1 MFQVVLCSV
10 SSGTMQIL
18 EQTSPP
24 SERQLISFAV
34 DAIGDALPPGWSR
47 AVSAKA
53 STPRFR
59 VTAPDGRNVEMPIE
73 ARALLNAR
81 DVPALAVR
89 RTGQAGGVTL
99 IVARYLSPRAR
110 TALADSGFSY
120 VDATGNVRVSVS
132 DPGLFIMLDGADR
145 DPWRTP
151 DRPTSSLRGVP
162 AARVIRTL
170 VDREPPWKVRELA
183 VAAGTSLGST
193 ARTVGLLDR
202 EALIE
207 RGDAGEIV
215 SVNWAALLER
225 WAADYELERRRRVI
239 GLLQPRALDTL
250 AAPLGTYGGTYAIT
264 GSMAAAQWAPYAD
277 GRTALIYATD
287 VDALKDELRL
297 REAPSRPNVL
307 LIEADDDYVFD
318 RSVERDGL
326 RYAAPSQVVVD
337 LLNGPGRNPEEGRE
351 LMRWM
356 QANEAD
362 WRER

>member
-1 MFQVVLCSV
+1 MS
-10 SSGTMQIL
+10 IL

-24 SERQLISFAV
+24 GDRQLITFAA

-47 AVSAKA
+47 AVNAKA
-53 STPRFR
+53 STPWFR

-73 ARALLNAR
+73 ARALLDAR
-81 DVPALAVR
+81 DVPALSAR
-89 RTGQAGGVTL
+89 PTGQGARDGVTL

-110 TALADSGFSY
+110 TALADAGFSY

-132 DPGLFIMLDGADR
+132 DPGLFIVLDGADR
-145 DPWRTP
+145 DPWRSP
-151 DRPTSSLRGVP
+151 DRPTSNLRGVP

-183 VAAGTSLGST
+183 LAAGTSLGST
-193 ARTVGLLDR
+193 SRTVGLLDR

-207 RGDAGEIV
+207 RGDAAEIV
-215 SVNWAALLER
+215 SVDWPALLER

-250 AAPLGTYGGTYAIT
+250 AAPLGTYEGTYAIT

-351 LMRWM
+351 LLRWM

-362 WRER
+362 WRGR